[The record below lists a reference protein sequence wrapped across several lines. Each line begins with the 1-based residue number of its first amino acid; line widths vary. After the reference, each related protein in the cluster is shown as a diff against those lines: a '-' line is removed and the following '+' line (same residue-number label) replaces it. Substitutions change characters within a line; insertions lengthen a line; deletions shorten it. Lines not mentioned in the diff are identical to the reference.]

1 MRRFLFFILIHLL
14 VSNLYSQEIEYLDF
28 VENANYSS
36 GVVYSEQ
43 AKLHRLSS
51 YSGGDII
58 VNYDG
63 DMPDSL
69 KTAVDAAREVWRDY
83 MGIND
88 NLRIDIKYE
97 NFSDSDVKVSVAYAK
112 MQSDGLCYPSA
123 LYRSITG
130 GDLTAGMVDA
140 VLHINS
146 SVAWCTGFGND
157 DNPKKLLPTVIKSLG
172 RCLGYGSSVKKDKRG
187 NVFMLKRGKT
197 IFDSLVFS
205 EEGIRMSELNNNMT
219 LQLNNFTQPV
229 CEYLYV
235 LNKKPEYKIYAPQT
249 FDDNVSLKYSA
260 DKNSTMYYG
269 ESNSSNLIVDDTT
282 IDILNSLGWKYSKS
296 DQTVQIKCDDIDD
309 TGITSA
315 YRQHIFYIKTNSG
328 APSSYCWTV
337 SFPLKDG
344 GYETVNSNSERLVIP
359 AVTDEDKYVHT
370 LDGDIRVIISFS
382 GMLFGKAVNCNY
394 SLTLELKP
402 HIISAAISS
411 RTPSRTDNTYNDY
424 TIDVRYE
431 GSGSLDAY
439 AEEEFSSMT
448 KTASSNVPYFT
459 KVKFYDIDTFG
470 NALFTIRA
478 ENKYGYDEYTIEQPA
493 INYIA
498 MKPSTPELVDVK
510 FIYDHFNYDLLRFDD
525 DARFEVTLRS
535 EGQDDFII
543 KNVPDYD
550 VFGYDASIVLYYADD
565 VKNIGDNL
573 YKLSAMFDFD
583 TDIYFYGKNKYGMS
597 QHSDSIHANDYITDP
612 DILNALNQASA
623 LKNITKDGNCDIS
636 LCGKVLSFV
645 PEVTQVSVRDLAGR
659 IIFEQKG
666 NGNIDFAKRK
676 NGLYI
681 ITVKTKSNK
690 LITKKFKI

>member
-1 MRRFLFFILIHLL
+1 MRRFLLFIFISLFI
-14 VSNLYSQEIEYLDF
+14 SKLYSQEVEYLDF

-36 GVVYSEQ
+36 GIVSYEQ
-43 AKLHRLSS
+43 AKLHRISAR
-51 YSGGDII
+51 SGGDII
-58 VNYDG
+58 VTYDG

-69 KTAVDAAREVWRDY
+69 KTVVDAACGVWCDY

-88 NLRIDIKYE
+88 NLRLNIKYE
-97 NFSDSDVKVSVAYAK
+97 NFSDADVKVSVAYAK

-187 NVFMLKRGKT
+187 NVFMLKSGKT

-205 EEGIRMSELNNNMT
+205 EDGFRMSDLNNNMT
-219 LQLNNFTQPV
+219 QQLNNFTQPV

-235 LNKKPEYKIYAPQT
+235 LNKKTEYKIYAPHT

-269 ESNSSNLIVDDTT
+269 VSNASNLIVDDAT
-282 IDILNSLGWKYSKS
+282 IDVLNSLGWKYSKS

-309 TGITSA
+309 TGIASA
-315 YRQHIFYIKTNSG
+315 YSQHTFYIKTNSG
-328 APSSYCWTV
+328 VPSSYCWV
-337 SFPLKDG
+337 ASFPLKDG
-344 GYETVNSNSERLVIP
+344 GYETINSNSERLVFP
-359 AVTDEDKYVHT
+359 AVADEDKYVHT
-370 LDGDIRVIISFS
+370 LDGDIRVVISFS
-382 GMLFGKAVNCNY
+382 GMLFGKAVRCNY

-402 HIISAAISS
+402 HILSAAISS

-439 AEEEFSSMT
+439 VEEEFSSMT
-448 KTASSNVPYFT
+448 KTAFSNVPYFT
-459 KVKFYDIDTFG
+459 KVKFYDIDTYG
-470 NALFTIRA
+470 NALFTIRV

-493 INYIA
+493 INYMA
-498 MKPSTPELVDVK
+498 KKPSTPELVDVK
-510 FIYDHFNYDLLRFDD
+510 FVYDHFDYNLLRFDD
-525 DARFEVTLRS
+525 NARFEVTLRG

-543 KNVPDYD
+543 KNVPDFD
-550 VFGYDASIVLYYADD
+550 VLGYDASIVLYHADD

-583 TDIYFYGKNKYGMS
+583 TDIYIYGLNKYGMS

-623 LKNITKDGNCDIS
+623 IKDAVKDGSCDIL
-636 LCGKVLSFV
+636 LCGNVLSFAQ
-645 PEVTQVSVRDLAGR
+645 EVIQVSVMDLAGR
-659 IIFEQKG
+659 VIFEQKG
-666 NGNIDFAKRK
+666 NDSVDFAKRK

-681 ITVKTKSNK
+681 ITVQTKGNK
-690 LITKKFKI
+690 HITKKIKI

>member
-1 MRRFLFFILIHLL
+1 MA
-14 VSNLYSQEIEYLDF
+14 SKLYSQEIEYLDF

-36 GVVYSEQ
+36 GIVSYEQ
-43 AKLHRLSS
+43 AKLHRLSAR
-51 YSGGDII
+51 SGGDII
-58 VNYDG
+58 VTYDG

-69 KTAVDAAREVWRDY
+69 KTVVGAACEVWRDY

-88 NLRIDIKYE
+88 NLRLNIKYE
-97 NFSDSDVKVSVAYAK
+97 NFSDADVKVSVAYAK

-157 DNPKKLLPTVIKSLG
+157 DNPKKLLPTVIKGLG

-187 NVFMLKRGKT
+187 NVFMLKSGKT
-197 IFDSLVFS
+197 IFDSLVLS
-205 EEGIRMSELNNNMT
+205 EDGIRMSDLNNNMT
-219 LQLNNFTQPV
+219 QQLNNFTQPV

-269 ESNSSNLIVDDTT
+269 VSNASNLIVDDAT
-282 IDILNSLGWKYSKS
+282 IDVLNGLGWKYSKS
-296 DQTVQIKCDDIDD
+296 DQTLQIKCDDIDD
-309 TGITSA
+309 TGVASA
-315 YRQHIFYIKTNSG
+315 YSQHTFYIKTNSG
-328 APSSYCWTV
+328 APSSYCWV
-337 SFPLKDG
+337 ASFPLKDG
-344 GYETVNSNSERLVIP
+344 RYETINSNSERLVIP
-359 AVTDEDKYVHT
+359 AVIDEDKYVHT
-370 LDGDIRVIISFS
+370 LDGDIRVVISFS

-402 HIISAAISS
+402 HILSAAISS

-439 AEEEFSSMT
+439 VEEEFSSMT
-448 KTASSNVPYFT
+448 KTAFSNVPYFT
-459 KVKFYDIDTFG
+459 KVKFYDIDAYG
-470 NALFTIRA
+470 NALFTIRV

-498 MKPSTPELVDVK
+498 QKPSTPELVDVK
-510 FIYDHFNYDLLRFDD
+510 FVYDHFDYNLLRFDD
-525 DARFEVTLRS
+525 DARFEVTLRCD
-535 EGQDDFII
+535 GQDKFII

-550 VFGYDASIVLYYADD
+550 VLGYDASILLYYATD
-565 VKNIGDNL
+565 VTKIGDNL

-583 TDIYFYGKNKYGMS
+583 NDIYIYAQNKYGMS
-597 QHSDSIHANDYITDP
+597 QCRDSIHANDYITDP

-623 LKNITKDGNCDIS
+623 INDITKDGICDILLS
-636 LCGKVLSFV
+636 GNVLSFANNV
-645 PEVTQVSVRDLAGR
+645 IRVSVRDMSGR
-659 IIFEQKG
+659 VIFEQNG
-666 NGNIDFAKRK
+666 NGSIDFARRK
-676 NGLYI
+676 TGLYI
-681 ITVKTKSNK
+681 VTVLTNNNK
-690 LITKKFKI
+690 CITKKIEI